1 MPSWSGKTRGG
12 NTGYRIFDIFI
23 KHFGLSFSYFILIFV
38 VLYFFFFAP
47 KSVKAIYRY
56 FHNILNYGFFKSLR
70 CIFKNNF
77 IYGQTLID
85 KHALLAGYKTKIT
98 FNFDGEEYL
107 RQISKG
113 KKGGLLI
120 SAHVGNFE
128 IAGFL
133 LKRLNI
139 RTNLLMYNAE
149 HEKIKEFQSRV
160 FKDITLNIITIKNDY
175 SHIIEIKNAFDNNE
189 LVCMLGDRFVEG
201 AKTLPAKLFDVEARF
216 PTGPFYMAMKYD
228 VPVSFVF
235 GMKEKKYHYHFYAS
249 QPKNYFQ
256 PQLNLKNR
264 DQNIIAIINNYIY
277 ELENVMKLYREQW
290 FNYYDFWKEGKLIS
304 QK

>member
-12 NTGYRIFDIFI
+12 STGYSIFAYII
-23 KHFGLSFSYFILIFV
+23 KNFGLSFSYFFLRFV
-38 VLYFFFFAP
+38 IIYFFFFAP
-47 KSVKAIYRY
+47 KSVKALYQY
-56 FHNILNYGFFKSLR
+56 FRRIKKFSFFKSLR
-70 CIFKNNF
+70 LIFRNNF

-85 KHALLAGYKTKIT
+85 KHALLAGYRTKLT
-98 FNFDGEEYL
+98 FDFDGEKYL
-107 RQISKG
+107 RQIAAG

-133 LKRLNI
+133 LKRLEMKA
-139 RTNLLMYNAE
+139 NLLMFNAE
-149 HEKIKEFQSRV
+149 HEKIKAVQEKTFTEIAVNVIS
-160 FKDITLNIITIKNDY
+160 IKNDF
-175 SHIIEIKNAFDNNE
+175 SHMIEIKNAFDRNE

-201 AKTLPAKLFDVEARF
+201 VKTLPAKFLGEEARF

-228 VPVSFVF
+228 VPISFVF

-249 QPKNYFQ
+249 APKNYFQ

-264 DQNIIAIINNYIY
+264 DQNITAIINDYIY
-277 ELENVMKLYREQW
+277 ELEKVLKKYPEQW
-290 FNYYDFWKEGKLIS
+290 FNYYDFWTEGKRRS
-304 QK
+304 